1 MKTANVVRSILVPA
15 LLVAASAWADPSA
28 VAASGDGHAR
38 AAALLSGASASV
50 AVVSSAPVRS
60 QTRTY
65 GDGQAQAANL
75 LSRPQA
81 TPANVV
87 VSQRRSS
94 SGRALADGHTKAAA
108 LLSRP
113 SAI

>member
-38 AAALLSGASASV
+38 AAALLSGSSASV
-50 AVVSSAPVRS
+50 AVVSSAPVWS
-60 QTRTY
+60 QARTY
-65 GDGQAQAANL
+65 EDGQTQAANL
-75 LSRPQA
+75 LSRPQ
-81 TPANVV
+81 TMPANVV
-87 VSQRRSS
+87 ASQGKNPA
-94 SGRALADGHTKAAA
+94 GRALADGHTKAAA

-113 SAI
+113 RAI